1 MAIPTVPFSL
11 MLLVRF
17 AGILAAMLVLTWVLH
32 FRGGMALISDDKDLI
47 FNVHP
52 TLMLIGFILL
62 SGEAMLVYKTV
73 PGTKNYKKAVHLVLQ
88 GLALGLA
95 MIGIWAA
102 YKFHNDKGID
112 NFYSLHSWLGVACVL
127 LFGIQ
132 WAVGFA
138 TFWYPGGSRNSR
150 ATVLPWH
157 SFLGLYIYGLAVAT
171 AETGLLEKL
180 TFLQASKTIA
190 RYSTEALLVNCLGL
204 LLALLSGCVILS
216 TISPANAKGD
226 AFKQGDVFR
235 ASE

>member
-1 MAIPTVPFSL
+1 MSIPTVPFSL
-11 MLLVRF
+11 TLLVRF
-17 AGILAAMLVLTWVLH
+17 AGILAAILVLTWVQH

-88 GLALGLA
+88 GLSLGLA

-102 YKFHNDKGID
+102 YKFHIDKGID
-112 NFYSLHSWLGVACVL
+112 NFYSLHSWLGVICVL

-157 SFLGLYIYGLAVAT
+157 VFLGLYIYGLAVAT

-190 RYSTEALLVNCLGL
+190 RYSTEALVVNCLGL

-216 TISPANAKGD
+216 TISPTNGKGD
-226 AFKQGDVFR
+226 AFRQGDTFR

>member
-1 MAIPTVPFSL
+1 
-11 MLLVRF
+11 
-17 AGILAAMLVLTWVLH
+17 VLTWVLH

-73 PGTKNYKKAVHLVLQ
+73 PGTKSYKKAVHLVLQ
-88 GLALGLA
+88 GLAFGLG

-112 NFYSLHSWLGVACVL
+112 NFYSLHSWLGVTCVL

-138 TFWYPGGSRNSR
+138 TFWYPGGSRTAR

-157 SFLGLYIYGLAVAT
+157 VFLGLYIYGLAVAT
-171 AETGLLEKL
+171 AETGFLEKL
-180 TFLQASKTIA
+180 TFLQGSQTIA

-204 LLALLSGCVILS
+204 VLALLSGCVILS
-216 TISPANAKGD
+216 TISPANGKGD
-226 AFKQGDVFR
+226 AFRQGDVFR